1 MTSFYI
7 PSVTKGFSFIEG
19 KLEEVVFERAL
30 IEVNNTEVV
39 RSYGLVLSNGS
50 TTIVPRN
57 NFYASVEDF
66 KIGNP
71 VQERSVDVNW
81 RKLGVNRTDPNNT
94 IVFYHL
100 GKNGVEKM
108 SATKYML
115 VYVAETMEM
124 SIIGDNFPCKKYQS
138 QRDLF
143 EQESFSVVK
152 DEKEHTHICIKD
164 LLTLDAAQDKAVNE
178 LKKAIE
184 KCIDLGIM
192 LAADCSNIVAF
203 NTNNLKSF
211 GIGYDGDYDF
221 KESTANYFKFGRSI
235 TDKIPIVN
243 CDEELFFER
252 KDEE

>member
-50 TTIVPRN
+50 TTIVPHN

-66 KIGNP
+66 KIGNL
-71 VQERSVDVNW
+71 VGELSVDVNW
-81 RKLGVNRTDPNNT
+81 RKLGVNRADPNNT

-100 GKNGVEKM
+100 GKNGVEKT
-108 SATKYML
+108 SATKYLL
-115 VYVAETMEM
+115 VYVAETNEM
-124 SIIGDNFPCKKYQS
+124 SIIGDNFPAKKYQS

-143 EQESFSVVK
+143 EQESFTVVK
-152 DEKEHTHICIKD
+152 DGKEHTHICIKD
-164 LLTLDAAQDKAVNE
+164 LVQLDAAQDNAVNE
-178 LKKAIE
+178 LKKSIE
-184 KCIDLGIM
+184 KCIDLGVM
-192 LAADCSNIVAF
+192 LVADCSNIVAL

-211 GIGYDGDYDF
+211 GVGYDGDYEYD
-221 KESTANYFKFGRSI
+221 EHTEEYFKFGRSI
-235 TDKIPIVN
+235 NNRISIVD

-252 KDEE
+252 K